1 MHTTIVLVSVP
12 QAWTAALACSGGDAE
27 ERARVQTN
35 LALALSA
42 LLRFEEA
49 LSAAESAVEL
59 DPTWEKVCDGRLA
72 GEGSRAFKACSACF
86 GGPRA
91 SPACVGTW
99 HDQVVLSHDV
109 VCVLTGARLAREG
122 SERAQAADV
131 RCLRGP
137 H

>member
-1 MHTTIVLVSVP
+1 MGWWDTPEEALSCAHATIVLVFLQ

-49 LSAAESAVEL
+49 LSAAESAVER

-72 GEGSRAFKACSACF
+72 
-86 GGPRA
+86 
-91 SPACVGTW
+91 V
-99 HDQVVLSHDV
+99 
-109 VCVLTGARLAREG
+109 
-122 SERAQAADV
+122 ERQ
-131 RCLRGP
+131 LGL
-137 H
+137 